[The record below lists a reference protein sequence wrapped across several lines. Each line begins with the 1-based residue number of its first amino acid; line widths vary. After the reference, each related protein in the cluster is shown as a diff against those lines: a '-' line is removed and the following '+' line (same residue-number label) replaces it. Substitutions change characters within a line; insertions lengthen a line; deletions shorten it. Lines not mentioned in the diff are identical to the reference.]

1 MGIPKA
7 RVFPEPVLDLARTS
21 IPAMASGIT
30 SSWTGKGSWISL
42 RDRARM
48 TGALAPSSANVVNLY
63 SFTIGRFRRT
73 DPVLKEERKRS
84 LTGTARCRSL
94 NMSLSGSES
103 GNRGSVD
110 DLAVPDRLLEGHPD
124 RLELGDVDAD
134 LGLWLATEEHRDHDP
149 IRSLADLDPVEA
161 EAFPVAPVERHL
173 DRSGVEHRRAV
184 PRLRPDVH
192 QVRLGLQD
200 PWSGRRRR
208 SRSGGRG

>member
-42 RDRARM
+42 RARARI
-48 TGALAPSSANVVNLY
+48 TGALAPSSANVVNLD

-73 DPVLKEERKRS
+73 
-84 LTGTARCRSL
+84 
-94 NMSLSGSES
+94 
-103 GNRGSVD
+103 GSVD

-134 LGLWLATEEHRDHDP
+134 LSRRLATDEHRDHDP

-161 EAFPVAPVERHL
+161 EAFSVAPVERHL
-173 DRSGVEHRRAV
+173 DRSGVEHRRGV

-192 QVRLGLQD
+192 QVRLGLED
-200 PWSGRRRR
+200 PRSGRRRR